1 MAKVVYISE
10 LDFHGSGYSHI
21 TIGLCT
27 GLARRGHDVKVLA
40 FTYKGEEHEFP
51 FSVIPVDNP
60 QEIVAS
66 LHNLVYVW
74 KPDVIVVALDIPFQE
89 RFIQHFAQYNI
100 PYIAITP
107 LESDPLTMSWAMTLM
122 QARKTF
128 FISEFGAEEARKVG
142 IEADHLQIGVD
153 TESWR
158 MPSPEERKMIR
169 KSLFGIENDTFI
181 ILTVADNQER
191 KNLSAA
197 MKIISRFKKE
207 ITEDFRYVLVTRQN
221 LQIGWKLTDM
231 ATEYEIFDKTIIFDR
246 MRQDGISFK
255 ELWSIYASA
264 DCLLLPSKGE
274 GLGMPVLEAMSV
286 GVPVVGTDAGAI
298 TEHIQ
303 RGGGWLI
310 KPEYVHRDPY
320 GNENRYYAG
329 IDSGLDCLVCVH
341 NGMDVKGT
349 IQRAREYVESRTW
362 DIPSDQLSE
371 AINEVVS
378 EQTKQ
383 EQEISTT

>member
-1 MAKVVYISE
+1 MKVAYISE

-231 ATEYEIFDKTIIFDR
+231 ATQLDIFDRTIIFDR

-255 ELWSIYASA
+255 ELWSMYAAA
-264 DCLLLPSKGE
+264 DCFLLTSKGE
-274 GLGMPVLEAMSV
+274 GAGLPVLEAMSV
-286 GVPVVGTDAGAI
+286 GVPVVATDTGAI
-298 TEHIQ
+298 TEHIE

-310 KPEYVHRDPY
+310 EPEYVHEDPY

-329 IDSGLDCLVCVH
+329 IESGLNGLECVY
-341 NGMDVKGT
+341 NDLDVDGT
-349 IQRAREYVESRTW
+349 IRSAREYVESRTW
-362 DIPSDQLSE
+362 DIPSDQLSN

-383 EQEISTT
+383 EEPEPA